1 MKTIKYLEV
10 LDSKDHQ
17 NKVQFLQ
24 GISRILEKFDKKA
37 LLKKVMPLLLD
48 QMTKVIQLSVN
59 VLPSILEV
67 MERQNF
73 LTTTEFRETI
83 WPSVQKLCKAK
94 ELPAQSLFLIL
105 KNTELFMKFVGPQE
119 FQQNFLIL
127 VNKSLECGV
136 PKLQFLA
143 LTKVPS
149 IIKQIDYNT
158 VKQSIL
164 PRILMILE

>member
-1 MKTIKYLEV
+1 ML
-10 LDSKDHQ
+10 
-17 NKVQFLQ
+17 
-24 GISRILEKFDKKA
+24 
-37 LLKKVMPLLLD
+37 
-48 QMTKVIQLSVN
+48 
-59 VLPSILEV
+59 
-67 MERQNF
+67 
-73 LTTTEFRETI
+73 FR
-83 WPSVQKLCKAK
+83 SVQKLCKAK
-94 ELPAQSLFLIL
+94 ELPAQSLFIVL

-143 LTKVPS
+143 LTKVPI

>member
-1 MKTIKYLEV
+1 
-10 LDSKDHQ
+10 
-17 NKVQFLQ
+17 
-24 GISRILEKFDKKA
+24 
-37 LLKKVMPLLLD
+37 
-48 QMTKVIQLSVN
+48 
-59 VLPSILEV
+59 
-67 MERQNF
+67 
-73 LTTTEFRETI
+73 
-83 WPSVQKLCKAK
+83 VQKLCKAK

-164 PRILMILE
+164 PRIMMILE